1 MPLPGSRLWPCPV
14 SFPFL
19 SRRQSGLFPRPALL
33 SVFGRVGLSVALPAR
48 PAPRRF
54 AFDACTSPTGL
65 PGLLRPPSSLHAGTT
80 TPGAND
86 SVHISPFSPI
96 CRRHS
101 SVLRRVGSRT
111 VLFEACTVLTSVPA
125 CMVAELVNTVL
136 CHRGAS
142 VHAVPPTAVP
152 LGCYQP
158 TAIIVGWD
166 SHPLRTRGSPR
177 LTERSKLA
185 AIRVAWGSHPASP
198 RSRNLLISSGI
209 QPICSSPPTV
219 GQDPPLLTQPL
230 RAFANLR

>member
-1 MPLPGSRLWPCPV
+1 MPCLLPVPV
-14 SFPFL
+14 ST
-19 SRRQSGLFPRPALL
+19 SGLFPRPALP

-48 PAPRRF
+48 FAPRRF

-65 PGLLRPPSSLHAGTT
+65 PGLLRPPSSLHAGTI

-86 SVHISPFSPI
+86 SVHLSPFSPI

-111 VLFEACTVLTSVPA
+111 VLFEACTVLTMVPA

-142 VHAVPPTAVP
+142 VHAVPPTVP

-209 QPICSSPPTV
+209 RPIYSSPPSV
-219 GQDPPLLTQPL
+219 GQNPPLLTQPL